1 MNRNRTAGHR
11 FELIILQKL
20 KSIFPKILTSRN
32 ESRAKDAQKIDFCNT
47 GPYQLQAKLTM
58 NFPGVNILDEMPE
71 GKNVLIWGKVEKV
84 NTRFMQRG
92 TYAIMD
98 FELFKELIN
107 GQVR

>member
-1 MNRNRTAGHR
+1 
-11 FELIILQKL
+11 
-20 KSIFPKILTSRN
+20 
-32 ESRAKDAQKIDFCNT
+32 
-47 GPYQLQAKLTM
+47 M